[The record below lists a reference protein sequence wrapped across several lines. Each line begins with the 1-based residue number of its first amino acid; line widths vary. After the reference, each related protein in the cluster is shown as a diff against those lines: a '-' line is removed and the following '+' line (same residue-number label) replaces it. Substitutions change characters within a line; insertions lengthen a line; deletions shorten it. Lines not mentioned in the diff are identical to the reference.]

1 MATAG
6 GHGAVGVNDA
16 GIMTRSAVSTLGR
29 VLTAPFSRRT
39 WAELWYVLV
48 SIPLAV
54 AGFAFTVV
62 TMVPPL
68 LGTVSAPGVRKFG
81 DASRGLARGLLGEDV
96 PVPPPLR
103 PDPHVHV
110 RTPDAA
116 RLAALAVAEGARVR
130 QRGSRARISGLP
142 ASRVA

>member
-6 GHGAVGVNDA
+6 GHDAVGMTGA

-29 VLTAPFSRRT
+29 VLKAPFSRRT
-39 WAELWYVLV
+39 WAEFWYVLV
-48 SIPLAV
+48 SVPLAA

-96 PVPPPLR
+96 PVPPPLP
-103 PDPHVHV
+103 PDPHVYV
-110 RTPDAA
+110 RTPDSAHEMPPA
-116 RLAALAVAEGARVR
+116 LGAGAGSLA
-130 QRGSRARISGLP
+130 QRSWAQASIGFGS
-142 ASRVA
+142 